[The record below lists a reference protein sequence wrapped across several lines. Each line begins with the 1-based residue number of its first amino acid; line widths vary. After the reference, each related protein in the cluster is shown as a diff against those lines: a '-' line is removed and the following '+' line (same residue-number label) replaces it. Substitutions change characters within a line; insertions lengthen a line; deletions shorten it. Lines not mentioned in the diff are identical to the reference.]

1 MIILHDRVSPTFRA
15 ADWID
20 ASPRHRL
27 STEARS
33 LVANIASRGLDVNRD
48 NLLATGL
55 QSNNVHARVG
65 PSAEEAVLCPLA
77 DVDGQIQQQLSQE
90 GS

>member
-20 ASPRHRL
+20 ASPRRL

>member
-33 LVANIASRGLDVNRD
+33 LVANITSRGLDVNRD
-48 NLLATGL
+48 SLLATGL
-55 QSNNVHARVG
+55 QSNSVHARVG
-65 PSAEEAVLCPLA
+65 PSGEEAVLCPLA
-77 DVDGQIQQQLSQE
+77 DGDGQIQQQLSQE
-90 GS
+90 ES